1 MALFVVMVLLLA
13 SSAVCFERGPC
24 MSNEALQLIGAGVGA
39 VVIAAL
45 AYIVA
50 WLRAHTLAI
59 AANTAA
65 ILKAGGQ
72 PPPRSARATDLVAA
86 ALPGRAAPLWNQ
98 LNDPLPNGQ
107 LPSWRYEECG
117 EECCAEVICAQHGV
131 EISADALRAQ
141 LGGPGRRG
149 LTTGA
154 DLARILAR
162 ANVQSAVMESQA
174 DNAPE
179 QIQAATTAGRMV
191 IALGHWLDPQV
202 LHWVLVTR
210 SDKAGCSYN
219 DPWGGRRIS
228 TDWHLFAARYAG
240 ELVVVLRSPDVV
252 S

>member
-1 MALFVVMVLLLA
+1 
-13 SSAVCFERGPC
+13 
-24 MSNEALQLIGAGVGA
+24 MSDQTLQLIGAGVGA
-39 VVIAAL
+39 VIIAAL

-50 WLRAHTLAI
+50 WLRGHTQAI

-65 ILKAGGQ
+65 ILAAGGQ
-72 PPPRSARATDLVAA
+72 PAPRVGRATDLLAA
-86 ALPGRAAPLWNQ
+86 AVATRAAPQWNQ
-98 LNDPLPNGQ
+98 LNDPLPTGA

-117 EECCAEVICAQHGV
+117 EECCAEVIFAQHGV
-131 EISADALRAQ
+131 EVSADALRAQ

-162 ANVQSAVMESQA
+162 ANVAASVMEAPA

-179 QIQAATTAGRMV
+179 QVQAATGAGRMV

-228 TDWHLFAARYAG
+228 ADWHLFAARYAG
-240 ELVVVLRSPDVV
+240 ELVVVLRAPDLV